1 MTTHQQP
8 TPANQSPADN
18 AGPHAART
26 AENPI
31 GIDDI
36 GLPSGIQPSE
46 VGSLDEIDPTPD
58 TGQKKK
64 DTGSQ
69 H

>member
-1 MTTHQQP
+1 MSTQQP

-18 AGPHAART
+18 AGPHPART
-26 AENPI
+26 AKNPI
-31 GIDDI
+31 GVDDI

-46 VGSLDEIDPTPD
+46 AGSLDEIDPAPDEQEKKPD
-58 TGQKKK
+58 TR
-64 DTGSQ
+64 S